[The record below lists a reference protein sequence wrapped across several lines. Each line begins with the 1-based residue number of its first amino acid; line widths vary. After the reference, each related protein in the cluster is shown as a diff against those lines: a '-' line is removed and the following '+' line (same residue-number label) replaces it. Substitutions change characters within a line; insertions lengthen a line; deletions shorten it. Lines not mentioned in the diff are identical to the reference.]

1 MPTRILILA
10 EIPTGPTGKVQRAG
24 LADRLAPE
32 FAVTYER
39 PAKGLEQLS
48 AFVFENILKLDR
60 VGRNDNFFALGGD
73 SIGAMQV
80 VARLVKVL
88 DIEIPPVILF
98 RRPTPALLASE
109 LSYLQE
115 KGKSQWG
122 PGNLSRDSSYYPQV
136 H

>member
-1 MPTRILILA
+1 M
-10 EIPTGPTGKVQRAG
+10 
-24 LADRLAPE
+24 
-32 FAVTYER
+32 TYER

-48 AFVFENILKLDR
+48 AVVFENILKLDR
-60 VGRNDNFFALGGD
+60 VGRNDNFFVLGGD

-88 DIEIPPVILF
+88 DIEIPRVILF
-98 RRPTPALLASE
+98 HRPTPALLASE
-109 LSYLQE
+109 LSYLQKKE
-115 KGKSQWG
+115 KSQWG